1 MTKVDFYILA
11 NGSPE
16 HTACKLSEKAYKLGN
31 RVYIHTESA
40 QQSQHLDELLWTFR
54 EGSFV
59 PHEQYQTNITCES
72 PVQIG
77 CHDSPDTDC
86 DVLINL
92 AADVPLFFS
101 RFLRV
106 AELVGTDA
114 VAKSQ
119 GRDRFRFYRDR
130 GYPLETHDLG
140 PRK

>member
-16 HTACKLSEKAYKLGN
+16 HTACKLSEKAYSLGN
-31 RVYIHTESA
+31 RVYIHTESE
-40 QQSQHLDELLWTFR
+40 QQSQHIDELLWTFR

-59 PHEQYQTNITCES
+59 PHEQYQANAACES

-106 AELVGTDA
+106 AELIGTDA
-114 VAKSQ
+114 AAKSQ

-140 PRK
+140 QQK